1 MEPQHL
7 HPGHADYPPALTHAH
22 GASKPPSLSILGN
35 AALLRGRLLAL
46 FCSAKCPGDII
57 LKLYEHTQ
65 ALRDRGVTVIS
76 GFHSPVEQECLRILL
91 RGTQPVVICPA
102 RGIDRMRLPAD
113 WLKGI
118 EAGRVAVV
126 SPFSAE
132 HRRVTEDLARR
143 RNEFVAVLADE
154 VLIAHAAPGG
164 QMEALAGFV
173 ARQGKLVHPLV

>member
-1 MEPQHL
+1 MEPQRL
-7 HPGHADYPPALTHAH
+7 HPGDADYPPALAPAL
-22 GASKPPSLSILGN
+22 GASAPPSLSILGN

-46 FCSAKCPGDII
+46 FCSANCPGDII

-65 ALRDRGVTVIS
+65 ALRDRGVTVAS

-118 EAGRVAVV
+118 AAGRVLVMA
-126 SPFSAE
+126 PFNAE

-164 QMEALAGFV
+164 QMEALSRRVSAL
-173 ARQGKLVHPLV
+173 GKVISTLE